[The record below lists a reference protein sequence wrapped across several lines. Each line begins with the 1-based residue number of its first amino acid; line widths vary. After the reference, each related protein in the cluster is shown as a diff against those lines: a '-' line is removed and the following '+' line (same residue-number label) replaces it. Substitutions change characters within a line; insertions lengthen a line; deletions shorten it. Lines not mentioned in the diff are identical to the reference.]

1 MNANRLLGR
10 IKESKLT
17 LAEAAKRIGISLS
30 AFRRKIAGDSE
41 FTREEINSLTD
52 VLSLSNDDLLDIFF
66 DK

>member
-30 AFRRKIAGDSE
+30 AFRRKISGDSE

-52 VLSLSNDDLLDIFF
+52 VLGLSNDDLLDIFF